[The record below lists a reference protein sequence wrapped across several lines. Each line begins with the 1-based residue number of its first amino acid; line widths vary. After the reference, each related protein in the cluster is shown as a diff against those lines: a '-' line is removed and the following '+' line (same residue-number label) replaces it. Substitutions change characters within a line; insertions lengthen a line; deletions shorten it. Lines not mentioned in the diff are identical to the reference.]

1 MTLVELVIGPIL
13 VLHLIIYGI
22 LHFHYVNQLT
32 EQAFLE
38 LSENLFVLWCEL
50 SILNYGHSDELNS
63 LVLAVLL
70 EPLLGLRQHF

>member
-1 MTLVELVIGPIL
+1 MALIELAKSPIL
-13 VLHLIIYGI
+13 VLHLVIHGI

-32 EQAFLE
+32 EQGFLK